1 MAVKRGTLQPWQVQP
16 YDVWNFTLPNAAPGS
31 QIGGV
36 AFDVST
42 GRVYVSVVNAD
53 NVTPYTNLPL
63 IEVFQL
69 TTKVIAGAAPQIGTL
84 AATPSTLAPGPV
96 PQGTSVTLT
105 AGNVYALSSAT
116 SVSQVAFYLDS
127 NNDGVLQTSN
137 DKLLGYGT
145 PSTIPNAG
153 HNWTLSISTSGMA
166 PGTYTI
172 FAQALDASGLFSDP
186 IAMTL
191 TIM

>member
-1 MAVKRGTLQPWQVQP
+1 
-16 YDVWNFTLPNAAPGS
+16 
-31 QIGGV
+31 
-36 AFDVST
+36 
-42 GRVYVSVVNAD
+42 
-53 NVTPYTNLPL
+53 L

-69 TTKVIAGAAPQIGTL
+69 TTNSAAGAKPQIGTL

-96 PQGTSVTLT
+96 PRGTSVTLT
-105 AGNVYALSSAT
+105 AGNVYAINSSA

-127 NNDGVLQTSN
+127 NNDGVLQTST

-145 PSTIPNAG
+145 PSNTSNAN
-153 HNWTLSISTSGMA
+153 HNWTLTISTSGMS

-172 FAQALDASGLFSDP
+172 FAQVLDSNGLFSNP
-186 IAMTL
+186 IPITL